1 MPRKDEVRSKG
12 GRIFSLN
19 ANPRW
24 IIAFKRV
31 ILVKLN
37 NGKTMELRQ
46 IFLKFFDK
54 ATFLNAR
61 DQSYSAKHPYY
72 KLFDKEIPSSLLLIV
87 DGFQSKSTSL
97 AQTIYKEQN
106 KYSFAAS
113 IGNGVLADIFW
124 FAIMD
129 DKITN
134 DPQRGVYVVY
144 LVSYDGESIY
154 LCLMQA
160 VKGAIK
166 SAAQCE
172 DAIRGLKGARE
183 GLMKKIEARLEKI
196 PEKYAEGFA
205 KGTIDL
211 SLNDEKNFFT
221 AKAYQE
227 AVLYSKKYNC
237 DSVPSEEEL
246 RKDLWKMMK
255 IYGNYRTSLMR
266 EIQR

>member
-1 MPRKDEVRSKG
+1 
-12 GRIFSLN
+12 
-19 ANPRW
+19 
-24 IIAFKRV
+24 
-31 ILVKLN
+31 
-37 NGKTMELRQ
+37 MELRQ

-54 ATFLNAR
+54 PVFLKAR

-72 KLFDKEIPSSLLLIV
+72 KLFDTEIPNSLQVIV
-87 DGFQSKSTSL
+87 EGFQPKTTSL
-97 AQTIYKEQN
+97 AQAIFKEQY

-113 IGNGVLADIFW
+113 IGNGLLADIFW

-129 DKITN
+129 DKITK
-134 DPQRGVYVVY
+134 DPQKGVYVVY

-154 LCLMQA
+154 LCLIQA

-172 DAIRGLKGARE
+172 EAIRRLRGSRKGI
-183 GLMKKIEARLEKI
+183 IERIDTRLGTLS
-196 PEKYAEGFA
+196 EKYAEGFT

-227 AVLYSKKYNC
+227 AVLYSKKYSC
-237 DSVPSEEEL
+237 DNVPSEENL

-255 IYGNYRTSLMR
+255 IYGHYRTSLR
-266 EIQR
+266 NEIQR